1 MTSMVLQSRRQRA
14 LKRSCKTIALLALS
28 ALLNA
33 CSIQQGKIKPVETPS
48 SWSNAQ
54 SVEIEKDP
62 NVVLQKWWESFEDPV
77 LNQLISKASTNNY
90 DIRVATQRLIQARS
104 LRDYNKGALLP
115 QVSAS
120 PQISRQQTG
129 TNWAEALGLFNTLNL
144 AVDATWE
151 ADIFGGLRLTVQASE
166 NEMLSSVESRR
177 DTLVSLL
184 AEVATNYAT
193 LRGAQVRAAIV
204 RENIAISKELLRLT
218 KVQYDRGLISDINL
232 AKSQAQ
238 YEAAQSNLQPLLA
251 TIDSSTNS
259 LALLLGT
266 YPAEIKPLLDK
277 QAPALNT
284 PTRLPLELPSEVM
297 RNRPDIRQAERK
309 LAASLDRVGVAQ
321 TNYYPSFQIPL
332 SIGYETTPFGLI
344 FNPASLI
351 WSFGLNVSQSIFQG
365 GRLDAQL
372 SNAQANAEANRL
384 MYEKSFRSA
393 VSEVETA
400 LSGFKTQRNQ
410 VVSLTGRVNDYGVLV
425 NRSQELYKRG
435 LKDYLS
441 VLNSQSD
448 LYNAQNVLEQSRLSE
463 VNYLI
468 SLYKALGGGWQLL
481 EQSET
486 SDVAENTDL
495 PEQNKP

>member
-1 MTSMVLQSRRQRA
+1 MTLLAIQSRHPRA
-14 LKRSCKTIALLALS
+14 RMHSCKTFAFIAMS

-33 CSIQQGKIKPVETPS
+33 CSIQQPEIKSVETPS
-48 SWSNAQ
+48 SWIDAQ
-54 SVEIEKDP
+54 SIEVVNDP
-62 NVVLQKWWESFEDPV
+62 NVVLQRWWESFEDPT
-77 LNQLISKASTNNY
+77 LNQLIATASANNY

-120 PQISRQQTG
+120 PQISRQQSG
-129 TNWAEALGLFNTLNL
+129 TNWAEAVGLFNTLNL

-193 LRGAQVRAAIV
+193 LRGSQVRAAIA
-204 RENIAISKELLRLT
+204 RENIAVAKESMRLT
-218 KVQYDRGLISDINL
+218 KVQFDRGLISDINL
-232 AKSQAQ
+232 AKAQAQ
-238 YEAAQSNLQPLLA
+238 YEGAQANLQPLLA

-266 YPAEIKPLLDK
+266 YPAEIKPLVEK

-284 PTRLPLELPSEVM
+284 PRRLPLVLPSEVM

-309 LAASLDRVGVAQ
+309 LAASLDRVGIAK

-332 SIGYETTPFGLI
+332 SVGYETTPFGLI

-372 SNAQANAEANRL
+372 SNAEANAEASRL
-384 MYEKSFRSA
+384 TYEKSFRSA

-410 VVSLTGRVNDYGVLV
+410 VVSLTGRVNDFGVTV

-441 VLNSQSD
+441 VLSSQND
-448 LYNAQNVLEQSRLSE
+448 LYTAQNALEQSRLSE

-481 EQSET
+481 EP
-486 SDVAENTDL
+486 SDNYASAGTTNL
-495 PEQNKP
+495 PETNKP

>member
-1 MTSMVLQSRRQRA
+1 MISTLFRKNSFQLY
-14 LKRSCKTIALLALS
+14 LRSSKTIALIATFS
-28 ALLNA
+28 LLNA
-33 CSIQQGKIKPVETPS
+33 CSIQQAKIKPVETPV
-48 SWSNAQ
+48 SWVDAQ
-54 SVEIEKDP
+54 PIEVVSDP
-62 NVVLQKWWESFEDPV
+62 NVVLQKWWESFEDPT
-77 LNQLISKASTNNY
+77 LNQLITQASTNNY
-90 DIRVATQRLIQARS
+90 DIKVATQRLIQARA

-115 QVSAS
+115 QVNTT

-144 AVDATWE
+144 VVDATWE

-177 DTLVSLL
+177 DTMVSLL

-193 LRGAQVRAAIV
+193 VRGSQARAAIA
-204 RENIAISKELLRLT
+204 RENIAVAKEGVRLT
-218 KVQYDRGLISDINL
+218 KIQFDRGLISDINL
-232 AKSQAQ
+232 AKAQAQ
-238 YEAAQSNLQPLLA
+238 YEQAQASLQPLLA

-266 YPAEIKPLLDK
+266 YPAEIKPLLEK
-277 QAPALNT
+277 QASALNT
-284 PTRLPLELPSEVM
+284 PRRLPLILPSEVM

-309 LAASLDRVGVAQ
+309 LAASLDRVGIAQ

-332 SIGYETTPFGLI
+332 SVGYETTPFGLI

-351 WSFGLNVSQSIFQG
+351 WSFGLNVTQSIFQG

-372 SNAQANAEANRL
+372 TNAEANAEASRL

-410 VVSLTGRVNDYGVLV
+410 VVSLTGRVNDFGVTV

-435 LKDYLS
+435 LKDYLT
-441 VLNSQSD
+441 VLSSQND
-448 LYNAQNVLEQSRLSE
+448 LYMAQNALEQSRLSE

-481 EQSET
+481 EQSENYA
-486 SDVAENTDL
+486 SANIADLAE
-495 PEQNKP
+495 PNKP